1 MKTNFSFFF
10 LLIPIVVSAQVTTF
24 VQTFG
29 SPDIEQVGGLQVSSQ
44 DEVYIAGT
52 FGDDM
57 SIDNSLLLI
66 NGLEDIFLIKKDAN
80 GQLIWSKKYGSND
93 RDKVTGVRL
102 YNDTTLYFSG
112 IFWDNISFDNFSL
125 SANGS
130 AAFITKSDTS
140 GHIIWAKAIDGNGL
154 LKVNE
159 GVVDAQGNYI
169 FTGSFSGDLYFPNVT
184 LTAEGVEDGFL
195 AKYDKDGNFLWANR
209 FGFQQQTIATSVA
222 ADDLG
227 SIFVAGQFNG
237 RVIFGNDT
245 LWASANDFDI
255 FLSRYD
261 DNGSL
266 QFGKRFGGIYDDT
279 NPKIGIGS
287 NGKIVMAGTFIGLL
301 NLDNQSIQT
310 NNNVDADIFLAT
322 FTQNATLLTVN
333 QYGGINNETLVNLTV
348 KEDDYFL
355 SGYYDTFTEIDEIQ
369 VPLSPLY
376 LTLKNLLIRTNH
388 NELTE
393 QANVISY
400 FAFDKPS
407 STVFAAPHVDFSNEE
422 VTIAGI
428 FQGAINLPIAI
439 PSPVSNGFTDIFLVT
454 MSLPPVSTSSLH
466 DKLTVSL
473 FPNPA
478 SDVISI
484 DLNGQRFDSSI
495 IIEVINTIGQVE
507 KRLVVTNTSLIQ
519 VPIYHLPKGIKFLR
533 IKIGTE
539 EIVRQFVKQ

>member
-24 VQTFG
+24 VQAFG

-44 DEVYIAGT
+44 DEVYVAGT

-57 SIDNSLLLI
+57 NIDNSLLPI
-66 NGLEDIFLIKKDAN
+66 SGLEDIFLIKKDAN

-102 YNDTTLYFSG
+102 FNDTTLFFSG
-112 IFWDNISFDNFSL
+112 IFWDNISFDSFSL

-140 GHIIWAKAIDGNGL
+140 GHIIWAKVIDGNGL

-255 FLSRYD
+255 FLARYD

-266 QFGKRFGGIYDDT
+266 QFGKRFGGIYDDI
-279 NPKIGIGS
+279 NPRIGVGS
-287 NGKIVMAGTFIGLL
+287 NGKVVMAGTFIGLL

-310 NNNVDADIFLAT
+310 NSNVDADIFLAT
-322 FTQNATLLTVN
+322 FTQNASLLTVN
-333 QYGGINNETLVNLTV
+333 QYGGTNNETLVNLTV

-400 FAFDKPS
+400 FNFDKPS

-454 MSLPPVSTSSLH
+454 MSLPPVSTLSLH
-466 DKLTVSL
+466 DQLTVSL

-478 SDVISI
+478 SDIIAI
-484 DLNGQRFDSSI
+484 DLNGQRFDSSVV
-495 IIEVINTIGQVE
+495 IEVINTIGQVE
-507 KRLVVTNTSLIQ
+507 ERLMVTNTSLIQ

-533 IKIGTE
+533 IKVGTE

>member
-24 VQTFG
+24 VQAFG

-44 DEVYIAGT
+44 DEVYVAGT

-57 SIDNSLLLI
+57 NIDNSLLPI
-66 NGLEDIFLIKKDAN
+66 SGLEDIFLIKKDAN

-102 YNDTTLYFSG
+102 FNDTTLFFSG
-112 IFWDNISFDNFSL
+112 IFWDNISFDSFSL

-140 GHIIWAKAIDGNGL
+140 GHIIWAKVIDGNGL

-227 SIFVAGQFNG
+227 SIFVGGQFNG

-255 FLSRYD
+255 FLARYD

-266 QFGKRFGGIYDDT
+266 QFGKRFGGIYDDI
-279 NPKIGIGS
+279 NPKIGVGS
-287 NGKIVMAGTFIGLL
+287 NGKVVMAGTFIGLL

-310 NNNVDADIFLAT
+310 NSNVDADIFLAT
-322 FTQNATLLTVN
+322 FTQNASLLTVN
-333 QYGGINNETLVNLTV
+333 QYGGTNNETLVNLTV

-400 FAFDKPS
+400 FNFDKPS

-454 MSLPPVSTSSLH
+454 MSLPPVSTLSLH
-466 DKLTVSL
+466 DQLTVSL

-478 SDVISI
+478 SDIISI
-484 DLNGQRFDSSI
+484 DLNGQRFDSSVV
-495 IIEVINTIGQVE
+495 IEVINTIGQVE
-507 KRLVVTNTSLIQ
+507 ERLMVTNTSLIQ

-533 IKIGTE
+533 IKVGTE

>member
-24 VQTFG
+24 VQAFG

-44 DEVYIAGT
+44 DEVYVAGT

-57 SIDNSLLLI
+57 NIDNSLLPI
-66 NGLEDIFLIKKDAN
+66 SGLEDIFLIKKDAN

-102 YNDTTLYFSG
+102 FNDTTLFFSG
-112 IFWDNISFDNFSL
+112 IFWDNISFDSFSL

-209 FGFQQQTIATSVA
+209 FGLQQQTIATSVA

-227 SIFVAGQFNG
+227 SIFIGGQFNG

-255 FLSRYD
+255 FLARYD

-266 QFGKRFGGIYDDT
+266 QFGKRFGGIYDDI
-279 NPKIGIGS
+279 NPKIGVGS
-287 NGKIVMAGTFIGLL
+287 NGKVVMAGTFIGLL

-310 NNNVDADIFLAT
+310 NSNVDADIFLAT
-322 FTQNATLLTVN
+322 FTQNASLLTVN
-333 QYGGINNETLVNLTV
+333 QYGGTNNETLVNLTV

-400 FAFDKPS
+400 FNFDKPS

-454 MSLPPVSTSSLH
+454 MSLPPVSTLSLH
-466 DKLTVSL
+466 DQLTVSL

-478 SDVISI
+478 SDIIAI
-484 DLNGQRFDSSI
+484 DLNGQRFDSSVV
-495 IIEVINTIGQVE
+495 IEVINTIGQVE
-507 KRLVVTNTSLIQ
+507 ERLMVTNTSLIQ

-533 IKIGTE
+533 IKVGTE

>member
-1 MKTNFSFFF
+1 MKTNLSFFF
-10 LLIPIVVSAQVTTF
+10 LLIPIIVSAQVTTF

-29 SPDIEQVGGLQVSSQ
+29 SPNIEQVGGLQVSSQ

-52 FGDDM
+52 FGDNM
-57 SIDNSLLLI
+57 SVDNSLLSI

-125 SANGS
+125 TANGN

-169 FTGSFSGDLYFPNVT
+169 FTGSFSGDLFFPSVT

-287 NGKIVMAGTFIGLL
+287 NGKVVMAGTFIGLL

-310 NNNVDADIFLAT
+310 NSNVDADIFLTT

>member
-1 MKTNFSFFF
+1 MKTNLSFFF
-10 LLIPIVVSAQVTTF
+10 LLIPIIVSAQVTTF

-29 SPDIEQVGGLQVSSQ
+29 SPNIEQVGGLQVSSQ

-57 SIDNSLLLI
+57 SIDNSLLSI

-125 SANGS
+125 TANGN

-169 FTGSFSGDLYFPNVT
+169 FTGSFSGDLFFPSVT

-287 NGKIVMAGTFIGLL
+287 NGKVVMAGTFIGLL

-310 NNNVDADIFLAT
+310 NSNVDADIFLAT

-407 STVFAAPHVDFSNEE
+407 STVFAVPHVDFSNEE

-428 FQGAINLPIAI
+428 FQGAINLPIAN

-484 DLNGQRFDSSI
+484 DLNGQRFDSSVV
-495 IIEVINTIGQVE
+495 IEVINTIGQIE
-507 KRLVVTNTSLIQ
+507 KRLVVKNESPIQ
-519 VPIYHLPKGIKFLR
+519 VPIYHLPKGIKFLK
-533 IKIGTE
+533 IKVGTE
-539 EIVRQFVKQ
+539 EFVRQFVKQ